1 MNLTLRP
8 GTPEDAKI
16 CGEIGYQAFKAIAEH
31 HNFPPNIPAPDMA
44 IGLLSKQFSHPDYY
58 SVVAELDGRIVG
70 SNFLDER
77 SSIVA
82 VGPVSVDPG
91 QQNKSIG
98 RQLMQNVLDRI
109 EARRFPG
116 ARLVT
121 EAYHNRSFSLYA
133 KLGFEVRE
141 HLAVVQGSPIAKE
154 VPGFSVRRATEN
166 DLEACNQLSCKVHG
180 HDRSGEL
187 LDAIKEGVASV
198 VEHGG
203 RISGYATLIAFFG
216 HAVGETNEDLKAL
229 IGSAP
234 EFLGPGFFLPTR
246 NADLFGWCLAHGLRV
261 VYQAV
266 LMSLGLY
273 NEPKGAFLPS
283 VQ

>member
-16 CGEIGYQAFKAIAEH
+16 CGEICFEAFKGIAEH
-31 HNFPPNIPAPDMA
+31 HNFPPNVPMPDMA
-44 IGLLSKQFSHPDYY
+44 IGLLSKQFSHPNYY
-58 SVVAELDGRIVG
+58 SVVAELDGRVVG

-82 VGPVSVDPG
+82 IGPVSVDPS

-98 RQLMQNVLDRI
+98 RQLMQHLLDRI
-109 EARRFPG
+109 SERRFPG

-121 EAYHNRSFSLYA
+121 EAYHSRSFSLYA

-141 HLAVVQGSPIAKE
+141 PLAVMQGPPIAKE
-154 VPGFSVRRATEN
+154 ISGFSVRRATED
-166 DLEACNQLSCKVHG
+166 DLDACNRLSRKIHG

-187 LDAIKEGVASV
+187 LDAIRERAATV
-198 VEHGG
+198 VEHDG

-229 IGSAP
+229 IGSAL

-246 NADLFGWCLAHGLRV
+246 NADLFRWCLAHGRRV
-261 VYQAV
+261 VFQSV
-266 LMSLGLY
+266 LMSIGLY

>member
-1 MNLTLRP
+1 MNLTLRS
-8 GTPEDAKI
+8 GTSEDAKI
-16 CGEIGYQAFKAIAEH
+16 CGTICYEAFKAIAEH
-31 HNFPPNIPAPDMA
+31 HNFPPNVPNPDMG
-44 IGLLSKQFSHPDYY
+44 IGLMSKQFSHRGYY
-58 SVVAELDGRIVG
+58 SVVAELDGRVVG

-82 VGPVSVDPG
+82 IGPVSVDPTE
-91 QQNKSIG
+91 QNRSIG
-98 RQLMQNVLDRI
+98 RKLMQHVLDRTT
-109 EARRFPG
+109 ERSFPG

-133 KLGFEVRE
+133 KLGFEARE
-141 HLAVVQGSPIAKE
+141 PLSVMQGPPIAKE
-154 VPGFSVRRATEN
+154 IPGFSVRRATEN
-166 DLEACNQLSCKVHG
+166 DLDACNQLSRKVHG
-180 HDRSGEL
+180 HDRGGEL
-187 LDAIKEGVASV
+187 LDAIKEGIATV
-198 VEHGG
+198 VEHDG

-246 NADLFGWCLAHGLRV
+246 NADLFRWCLTHGLRV
-261 VYQAV
+261 VFQSI
-266 LMSLGLY
+266 LMSFRLY
-273 NEPKGAFLPS
+273 NEPKGPFLPS

>member
-16 CGEIGYQAFKAIAEH
+16 CGTICYEAFKTIAEH
-31 HNFPPNIPAPDMA
+31 HNFPPNVPIPDMA
-44 IGLLSKQFSHPDYY
+44 IGLLLKQFSHPNYY
-58 SVVAELDGRIVG
+58 SVVAELDGRVVG

-82 VGPVSVDPG
+82 IGPVSVDPNE
-91 QQNKSIG
+91 QNRSIG
-98 RQLMQNVLDRI
+98 RKLMQHVLDRTT
-109 EARRFPG
+109 ERSFPG

-133 KLGFEVRE
+133 KLGLEARE
-141 HLAVVQGSPIAKE
+141 PLSVMQGPPIAKE
-154 VPGFSVRRATEN
+154 IPGFSVRRATED
-166 DLEACNQLSCKVHG
+166 DLDACNQLSRKVHG
-180 HDRSGEL
+180 HDRGGEL
-187 LDAIKEGVASV
+187 LDAIKEGIASV
-198 VEHGG
+198 VEHDG

-229 IGSAP
+229 IGSAS

-246 NADLFGWCLAHGLRV
+246 NADLFRWCLVHELRV
-261 VYQAV
+261 VYQAI
-266 LMSLGLY
+266 LMSFGLY
-273 NEPKGAFLPS
+273 NEPKGPFLPS